1 MKKPKWD
8 KQVLRLQPNHT
19 WRCQPGYKVFVAGRG
34 DVRFDVPQDWVFEP
48 GESSFCF
55 FDRSPPDDDCRLE
68 VSYLVLSSHIDWR
81 GLSLQT
87 IFEEV
92 IVKGEQ
98 RTPHTRSSLITVK
111 RPDLELVWYQ
121 IHFLDPNE
129 WREACSRACLARGAN
144 IQPLITLDYWLD
156 DEKRVEPVWDEVLRT
171 LQLGQYVKDP
181 TRGRVVN

>member
-48 GESSFCF
+48 GKSSFCF

-68 VSYLVLSSHIDWR
+68 AS
-81 GLSLQT
+81 
-87 IFEEV
+87 
-92 IVKGEQ
+92 
-98 RTPHTRSSLITVK
+98 
-111 RPDLELVWYQ
+111 
-121 IHFLDPNE
+121 
-129 WREACSRACLARGAN
+129 SRACLARGAN

-156 DEKRVEPVWDEVLRT
+156 DAQRVEPVWDEVLRT